1 MKICMKPFLNIVEKD
16 IYIYEVHEVGQFVT
30 F

>member
-1 MKICMKPFLNIVEKD
+1 MKPFLNIVEKD
-16 IYIYEVHEVGQFVT
+16 IYINEVHEVGQFVT